1 MNIFKTGICAAMM
14 AATVVGCAPKRQ
26 KLVPMPKEYVSQKLV
41 QSVNS
46 LYKEG
51 TAVKYNTKNV
61 LLDRD
66 TVKLDRDFVRDPD
79 SFYRSTNSFLSQ
91 NYNETICPEDE
102 GFAGK
107 GYFDTQNYYDKY
119 INKQAIV
126 SGKNLYTTDSIDVYV
141 PVEYYGEINPEI
153 KDFI

>member
-1 MNIFKTGICAAMM
+1 MM
-14 AATVVGCAPKRQ
+14 AATVAGCTPKRQ
-26 KLVPMPKEYVSQKLV
+26 KFVPMPKEYVSQKLV

-51 TAVKYNTKNV
+51 VQVKYNTNNV

-66 TVKLDRDFVRDPD
+66 TVKLDREFVKDPD

-91 NYNETICPEDE
+91 NYNETVCPEDE
-102 GFAGK
+102 GSDGK
-107 GYFDTQNYYDKY
+107 GYFDTQNYYEKY

-126 SGKNLYTTDSIDVYV
+126 SGKTLYTTDSIDVYV

-153 KDFI
+153 KEYVYKSD